1 MLSTWKFAAVCW
13 FSSPWSWTIFRSE
26 RSAAI
31 SSSTGA
37 TTRHGP
43 HQGAQKSTRTG
54 PSASRTSAW
63 KLVSVTSERV
73 PAMSGSLEGVGP
85 ALYKVK
91 CSLGAGRCPYGK
103 PTPPSRP
110 TTPGGRP
117 QDPVDDGDDAVGGL
131 DVGLGPP
138 GRAVEVDLAAPDRD
152 LHGRA
157 VDRLGALERD
167 DLRRGH
173 LALDHVVGQDGLEHG
188 LVLGQRREGG
198 LGDLG

>member
-13 FSSPWSWTIFRSE
+13 FSSTLSLTIFRSE

-63 KLVSVTSERV
+63 KLLSVTSERV

-91 CSLGAGRCPYGK
+91 CSLGAGGCPFGK
-103 PTPPSRP
+103 ATPPGPP
-110 TTPGGRP
+110 TTPGGGEQGP
-117 QDPVDDGDDAVGGL
+117 FCVGGDAPCGL
-131 DVGLGPP
+131 CVGAG
-138 GRAVEVDLAAPDRD
+138 
-152 LHGRA
+152 
-157 VDRLGALERD
+157 
-167 DLRRGH
+167 
-173 LALDHVVGQDGLEHG
+173 
-188 LVLGQRREGG
+188 
-198 LGDLG
+198 

>member
-13 FSSPWSWTIFRSE
+13 FSSTLSLTIFRSE

-63 KLVSVTSERV
+63 KLLSVTSERV

-91 CSLGAGRCPYGK
+91 CSLGRAGCRYGNATR
-103 PTPPSRP
+103 PSGRGPSRRRL
-110 TTPGGRP
+110 GRRR
-117 QDPVDDGDDAVGGL
+117 QQHLVDDVDDAVGSL
-131 DVGLGPP
+131 DVGLG
-138 GRAVEVDLAAPDRD
+138 
-152 LHGRA
+152 
-157 VDRLGALERD
+157 
-167 DLRRGH
+167 
-173 LALDHVVGQDGLEHG
+173 
-188 LVLGQRREGG
+188 
-198 LGDLG
+198 